1 MWIFIGFGMALLG
14 FGLLVSGLKGQWVSL
29 WHVIKPLGIGIVIAL
44 IVFLIGYSI
53 GPWAGVPWTF
63 VGLGFLFLGYGVTV
77 LYILFSPEN
86 TKGGAQL
93 SMQYR
98 AASMVLGFVLMVAFP
113 VGTQYEKIATW
124 LCKRA
129 VQQGERSHLAEI
141 IDSRVRPWNSLRG
154 LAPSPQREQL
164 ITMIASRSSSKIF
177 WETLLS
183 LPPSPERLE
192 VIKTFGRE

>member
-29 WHVIKPLGIGIVIAL
+29 WHVIKPLGIGIAIAL

-53 GPWAGVPWTF
+53 GPWAGMPWTF
-63 VGLGFLFLGYGVTV
+63 AGLGFLFLGYGVTV

-164 ITMIASRSSSKIF
+164 ITMIASRSSSKTF